1 MVWERAVFVPA
12 YAKINLTLEVLGR
25 RADGFHDLA
34 SVMQT
39 ISLHDTLLL
48 RPAPAGT
55 YKLSCDVPALA
66 SAENLALRAAQS
78 LDVAGGSE
86 HGVAIE
92 LRKVI
97 PTQGGLGGG
106 SSDGA
111 AVLAALAHLW
121 DLDLADEDLLRLAAA
136 LGSDVPFLLRGGTAL
151 VGGRGERIT
160 ALPDSEP
167 LWLVV
172 ARPAVAIP
180 TVTAFRALT
189 PEDYA
194 DGAAS
199 DEVAAALRRGD
210 PLPLPRLVNSFETS
224 VRRAYPVVEETWEA
238 LHAAGAP
245 LVRLSGSGPTLFA
258 PFRALAPAAEVWRRL
273 RAGGHEVWL
282 ARTVSRADVDRSRPT
297 LSAADSS
304 R

>member
-1 MVWERAVFVPA
+1 MVWERAIFVPA

-48 RPAPAGT
+48 RPALAGT
-55 YKLSCDVPALA
+55 YELSCDVPALA
-66 SAENLALRAAQS
+66 GADNLALRAARS
-78 LDVAGGSE
+78 LADASGRR

-111 AVLAALAHLW
+111 AVLAALARLW
-121 DLDLADEDLLRLAAA
+121 DVDLAADDLLRLAAA

-160 ALPDSEP
+160 PLPDSEP

-172 ARPAVAIP
+172 ARPPVAIS
-180 TVTAFRALT
+180 TATAFRALT
-189 PEDYA
+189 QADYA

-199 DEVAAALRRGD
+199 AAVAAALQRGE
-210 PLPLPRLVNSFETS
+210 PVPPVHLVNSFEAS
-224 VRRAYPVVEETWEA
+224 VRRAYPLVEETWEA
-238 LHAAGAP
+238 LRAAGAP
-245 LVRLSGSGPTLFA
+245 EVRLSGSGPTLFA
-258 PFRALAPAAEVWRRL
+258 PFRALAPAADVWRRL
-273 RAGGHEVWL
+273 RADGHEVWL
-282 ARTVSRADVDRSRPT
+282 ARTVSRAEVDRSRSA
-297 LSAADSS
+297 LSAAESS